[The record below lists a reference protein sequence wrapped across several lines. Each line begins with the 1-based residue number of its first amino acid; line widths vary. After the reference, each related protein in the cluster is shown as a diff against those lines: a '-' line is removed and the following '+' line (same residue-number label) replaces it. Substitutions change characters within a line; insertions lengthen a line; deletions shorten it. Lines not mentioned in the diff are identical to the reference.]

1 MWCLHGHKYP
11 FSYQVTGVLSS
22 VPTEVREGI
31 LGKWG
36 IVEPEGDAGSEGS
49 VSMARDGGGKEERKI
64 SSIHWEP
71 SAL

>member
-1 MWCLHGHKYP
+1 M
-11 FSYQVTGVLSS
+11 LSS

-31 LGKWG
+31 LEKWG

-64 SSIHWEP
+64 SSIHREP
-71 SAL
+71 GAL